1 MVIEASGDV
10 LAASQALAAPR
21 KGGRTV
27 VVGFPPSP
35 TQVDLFALAV
45 AEHEVIGSLSHVW
58 DEDFRA
64 AVGLL
69 ERGLMTADQMV
80 SARIPLEETVSF
92 GFERDDWKAL
102 PGAKVLVSP
111 QL

>member
-1 MVIEASGDV
+1 M
-10 LAASQALAAPR
+10 
-21 KGGRTV
+21 
-27 VVGFPPSP
+27 VVGFPPAPS
-35 TQVDLFALAV
+35 QVDLFALAV

-69 ERGLMTADQMV
+69 ERGAVHADQVV
-80 SARIPLEETVSF
+80 SARIPLEDTVSY

-102 PGAKVLVSP
+102 PGAKVLVGLQP
-111 QL
+111 